1 MPGQG
6 GPVGPTLRTA
16 HGPRLMDGSEIRMPR
31 RKKQVGP
38 IYDRKTMACSQLVR
52 ISQIF
57 DLNLV
62 NEINTQQE
70 SIIPSLDQ
78 LSSNLN

>member
-6 GPVGPTLRTA
+6 GPVGPTLRAA

-38 IYDRKTMACSQLVR
+38 IYDRNTMTCFQLVR
-52 ISQIF
+52 ISKIF
-57 DLNLV
+57 DLNIV
-62 NEINTQQE
+62 NGIDTQQE